1 MFHYEIDCNRK
12 VLEMLESVPVEQRK
26 DPLFQ
31 RAIAIVDHVV
41 VSRDNWLKWEFNEGK
56 DMDPWYDPNASL
68 EALKNKTSVMHEKW
82 LQYLEDLDEAGLIR
96 SIIVGLRNDEP
107 AEWDAKGQILQ
118 FVGHAHYHRGQ
129 VALIVDMLGGKVLDT
144 DYLFYAHE
152 VGKQIK

>member
-31 RAIAIVDHVV
+31 RAIAIADHVV

-68 EALKNKTSVMHEKW
+68 EASDRRARKVACRH
-82 LQYLEDLDEAGLIR
+82 R
-96 SIIVGLRNDEP
+96 R
-107 AEWDAKGQILQ
+107 
-118 FVGHAHYHRGQ
+118 HAHHSTGSSVSALNATLEQNSFQAHRRGIRFP
-129 VALIVDMLGGKVLDT
+129 APGR
-144 DYLFYAHE
+144 
-152 VGKQIK
+152 